1 MQQLKPVWKE
11 LSNLWQPPPNLQ
23 VDQWADSHRKLSS
36 ESSAEAGQWRTDRVP
51 FQREIMQVINDPSV
65 EEVVFIKSAQVGAT
79 EILLNTIGYYIDQ
92 EPSTILCIQPSL
104 SMAQAFS
111 KDRLAPMLRDTPN
124 LKNKVKD
131 ARTRDAE
138 NTTMHKKFSGGSIS
152 LVGANSDLL
161 EYYCVMRLIDTQH
174 QQEQKAIRYHWV
186 EKEPQ
191 PSGIVR
197 LS

>member
-1 MQQLKPVWKE
+1 MQQLKPVWKV
-11 LSNLWQPPPNLQ
+11 LSDLWRPPPNLQ
-23 VDQWADSHRKLSS
+23 VDQWADKHRKLSS

-65 EEVVFIKSAQVGAT
+65 EEIVFIKSAQVGAT

-124 LKNKVKD
+124 LKKQSK
-131 ARTRDAE
+131 R
-138 NTTMHKKFSGGSIS
+138 
-152 LVGANSDLL
+152 
-161 EYYCVMRLIDTQH
+161 C
-174 QQEQKAIRYHWV
+174 
-186 EKEPQ
+186 
-191 PSGIVR
+191 
-197 LS
+197 